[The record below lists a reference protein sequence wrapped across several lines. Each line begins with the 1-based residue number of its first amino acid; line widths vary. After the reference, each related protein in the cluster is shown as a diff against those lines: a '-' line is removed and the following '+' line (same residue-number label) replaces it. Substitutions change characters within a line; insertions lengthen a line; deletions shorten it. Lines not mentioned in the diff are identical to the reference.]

1 MLRNVVRW
9 GADGSLGQPY
19 AFRQAGLGMGVFLL
33 VGLTI
38 TVLRAA
44 AALLQGIF
52 VGLIPVVIG
61 RLDYKPNS
69 NKLKAQRCQFVSS
82 DGERV
87 FRKARIDCDF
97 CKLSSLLAQR
107 YVTNIVCRLRNGH
120 CEFQPSPP
128 LSSSSFSL
136 FAQVL
141 ERLNIRLRILIVVPM
156 AAHLVEW

>member
-1 MLRNVVRW
+1 MLCGG

-44 AALLQGIF
+44 ALLQGIF

-69 NKLKAQRCQFVSS
+69 NKLEAQRC
-82 DGERV
+82 
-87 FRKARIDCDF
+87 
-97 CKLSSLLAQR
+97 
-107 YVTNIVCRLRNGH
+107 
-120 CEFQPSPP
+120 
-128 LSSSSFSL
+128 
-136 FAQVL
+136 
-141 ERLNIRLRILIVVPM
+141 
-156 AAHLVEW
+156 